1 MAEPIVT
8 ALGVDTLETTTT
20 STLLPTDGANVTSF
34 EVGGTFNPAT
44 DIIQAYLYDLNNTF
58 ISRLTTSYNVVTTN
72 PVSGITS
79 ISIDPGK
86 DLLGNGYTQGRYNT
100 QYNFITGLITGNP
113 TLLISEISLDRT
125 ELRVSSSTLNTVQL
139 RGVYEQ
145 LNTTLNTSIAFSGMY
160 LDFGSNQIQLAV
172 NVGFENGNLL
182 LKLYQ
187 PLPNTFSRSSN
198 FNLVGKISDS
208 TSFSVIYPPEEVQ
221 LPRGRILR
229 GPNFNLKTGTQTNT
243 TTEYQTLSTL
253 TTASAAGMTN
263 RLQSILAE
271 NRAELNIDY
280 TDYENFIFFSSAETR
295 LTNFNY
301 KATLLETYSN
311 AVDTLN
317 GLTNTPPTELASS
330 KAFYENEIASI
341 IRNFDGYDYYLYY
354 ESGSAAWPKQ
364 NTTPP
369 YIPYSYSSSAVI
381 NWLDEQ
387 SGTATLYDNDNRNN
401 LYSTFPTY
409 IVDDENN
416 AQFKLFTE
424 LTAQMFDEIWLY
436 TDALKNRQDADN
448 SLSGGI
454 STDLVADALKSYGI
468 DLYESSFT
476 DGDLFT
482 ALLGITEAGGTL
494 PSTGSEVITTY
505 VTSSAET
512 IPFNDAQK
520 LIYKRL
526 YHNLP
531 YLLKK
536 KGTASGLRVL
546 LNCFGIPDTVLRI
559 SEFGGKDKNL
569 NTWDYWYN
577 QFNYSFET
585 SGSGYIST
593 PWEGDPFTS
602 YWIANSPISLPLVAD
617 GEYNMIVDWGD
628 GTTDTITA
636 WDDAEKTHSYSTSG
650 NYTITINGTCKGFAF
665 NNTGYT
671 SSILDIFDWGV
682 LELST
687 SASFYGADN
696 LGTNRPDFKLTATGR
711 PAVSTTSF
719 KDMFRGTTLLSG
731 SLSDLITTTVT
742 SFENTFKDAVN
753 FNSPLTDWNLINAT
767 TVKSMFEGASN
778 FNQPLSWNTSQ
789 VLTFNSMF
797 KDATDFNSAIDLDT
811 AAGIDFSYMFNNAT
825 SFNQDIQGFNL
836 SNAHNISYMFANATS
851 FNSPLLTWDTDGI
864 LNMSNTFASTRNFN
878 QNIGSWIMTSV
889 GNTSNMFAEAV
900 SYNND
905 GINLNTWDLTG
916 ITDASGMFYSAS
928 AFDQSLNWSTFT
940 SLQNADEMFYNATS
954 FNQDIS
960 SIPIDNLQ
968 TAWKMLDGTSF
979 SRTNYDTLLNAWAT
993 APAIPQNVSFSAAD
1007 TNYTSI
1013 TSQGARDILTNT
1025 YNWYIV
1031 DRGGL

>member
-636 WDDAEKTHSYSTSG
+636 WDDAEKTHNYSTSG

-711 PAVSTTSF
+711 PAVSATSF

-753 FNSPLTDWNLINAT
+753 FNSPLPDWNLINAT

-889 GNTSNMFAEAV
+889 GNASNMFAEAV